1 MAKLGEHAV
10 VLGASMAGLLA
21 SRVLADFYETVTVVE
36 RDVLPDDPGQRR
48 GVPQARHAHALLA
61 RGSQILDELFPGL
74 LDELVAAGAPVL
86 DDGDL
91 SKVYAS
97 PGHLFTRS
105 GRVKHPRS
113 LVTYFPSRPLL
124 DFHVRRRLRALP
136 NVAVLDGH
144 DVVDITSTPDRDR
157 VTGARVVG
165 RNGGQERSVS
175 ADLVVDALGRA
186 ARTPACLDSL
196 GYGRP
201 VEDHVTVHLA
211 YASQLLHIPPGTLKE
226 RMILINAAPVRPA
239 GMALFG
245 HENNSWQFTVAGMTG
260 CEPPLDPE
268 GMISFAQDFTP
279 EFVSAALR
287 AAEPLAQPARY
298 RVPSNQWRRYDKM
311 RRFPAG
317 LLVVGDAI
325 CSFNPVYG
333 QGMTAAAVSARLL
346 DEWIARA
353 GASGPLVPSD
363 YFRAQARFLREVWD
377 LATGAD
383 FRLPKTTGPRPRFAH
398 LANGYLDML
407 LLAAEED
414 PRVRTAML
422 DVVHLLDSPTVLF
435 RPAVVARVLGHRLRQ
450 RTEVGSAARAA
461 IPALPAG

>member
-21 SRVLADFYETVTVVE
+21 ARVLADFYETVTVVE

-113 LVTYFPSRPLL
+113 LATYFPSRPLL

-144 DVVDITSTPDRDR
+144 DVVDITSTPGRDR
-157 VTGARVVG
+157 VTGARVVNRDG
-165 RNGGQERSVS
+165 DQERSLS
-175 ADLVVDALGRA
+175 ADLVVDALGRS
-186 ARTPACLDSL
+186 ARTPACLDGL

-211 YASQLLHIPPGTLKE
+211 YASQLLRIPPGTLRE
-226 RMILINAAPVRPA
+226 RLILIGAAPGRPA

-245 HENNSWQFTVAGMTG
+245 HENNTWRFTVFGMTG
-260 CEPPLDPE
+260 CEPPLDPD
-268 GMISFAQDFTP
+268 GMVSFAQDFAP
-279 EFVSAALR
+279 EFVIAALR
-287 AAEPLAQPARY
+287 AAEPLDEPARY
-298 RVPSNQWRRYDKM
+298 KVPSSQWRRYDKM
-311 RRFPAG
+311 SRFPAG

-325 CSFNPVYG
+325 CSFNPIYG
-333 QGMTAAAVSARLL
+333 QGMTVAALDAVVLRDCLRRGQRDLAPRFFRAAAKPIGVAWQLAVGADLAMPEVEGTRTLPMRLMNRYVDRLL
-346 DEWIARA
+346 TAAESDAEVVERFSRVSQLIDPPTR
-353 GASGPLVPSD
+353 LLHPSLL
-363 YFRAQARFLREVWD
+363 FRAATVNLRRRQD
-377 LATGAD
+377 DRPKALA
-383 FRLPKTTGPRPRFAH
+383 
-398 LANGYLDML
+398 
-407 LLAAEED
+407 
-414 PRVRTAML
+414 
-422 DVVHLLDSPTVLF
+422 SQ
-435 RPAVVARVLGHRLRQ
+435 VAR
-450 RTEVGSAARAA
+450 
-461 IPALPAG
+461 

>member
-1 MAKLGEHAV
+1 
-10 VLGASMAGLLA
+10 
-21 SRVLADFYETVTVVE
+21 
-36 RDVLPDDPGQRR
+36 
-48 GVPQARHAHALLA
+48 
-61 RGSQILDELFPGL
+61 
-74 LDELVAAGAPVL
+74 
-86 DDGDL
+86 
-91 SKVYAS
+91 
-97 PGHLFTRS
+97 
-105 GRVKHPRS
+105 
-113 LVTYFPSRPLL
+113 
-124 DFHVRRRLRALP
+124 
-136 NVAVLDGH
+136 VAVLDGH
-144 DVVDITSTPDRDR
+144 DVVDITSTQDRDR

-279 EFVSAALR
+279 EFVIAALR

-333 QGMTAAAVSARLL
+333 QGMTVAALDAVVLRDCLRRGQRDLAPRFFRAAAKPIGVAWQLAVGADLAMPEVEGTRTLPMRLMNRYVDRLL
-346 DEWIARA
+346 TAAESDVEVVERFSRVSQLIDPPTR
-353 GASGPLVPSD
+353 LLHPSLL
-363 YFRAQARFLREVWD
+363 FRAATVNLRRQQ
-377 LATGAD
+377 G
-383 FRLPKTTGPRPRFAH
+383 
-398 LANGYLDML
+398 N
-407 LLAAEED
+407 
-414 PRVRTAML
+414 
-422 DVVHLLDSPTVLF
+422 
-435 RPAVVARVLGHRLRQ
+435 RPALAS
-450 RTEVGSAARAA
+450 EAAR
-461 IPALPAG
+461 